1 MLFGRKRPS
10 VALIFCL
17 AALPVFLVGCKS
29 ILPSRSVP
37 IEEQDALFKA
47 PTFMPTSI
55 MISPPTPTPETSS
68 TQGAECTNM
77 LQYISPDLTYPD
89 GTEVKPGE
97 AIDKQWKVKNAGTCN
112 WDCTYT
118 LQLMG
123 GETMGAAS
131 PQALVPARNGTETV
145 ISVQFMAPIT
155 PGRYTSQ
162 WKAYGPNGQPFG
174 DLLYLDITVAAQQ

>member
-10 VALIFCL
+10 FALIICL
-17 AALPVFLVGCKS
+17 AALPIFLVGCKS

-37 IEEQDALFKA
+37 VEDQTSLFKA
-47 PTFMPTSI
+47 PTFIPTT
-55 MISPPTPTPETSS
+55 MVVEEPTPTQQTSS
-68 TQGAECTNM
+68 AQGAECSNL
-77 LQYISPDLTYPD
+77 LQFIAPDLTYPD

-112 WDCTYT
+112 WDATYT

-123 GETMGAAS
+123 GESMGAVS

-145 ISVQFMAPIT
+145 IAIQFTAPT
-155 PGRYTSQ
+155 EPGRYTSQ
-162 WKAYGPNGQPFG
+162 WKAYGPDGQPFG
-174 DLLYLDITVAAQQ
+174 DLLYIDISVTTEQ

>member
-10 VALIFCL
+10 VSLILCL
-17 AALPVFLVGCKS
+17 AALPIFLVGCKS

-37 IEEQDALFKA
+37 VEYQAALFKA
-47 PTFMPTSI
+47 PTFVPTAI
-55 MISPPTPTPETSS
+55 VIAEPTPTPQASS
-68 TQGAECTNM
+68 GQEAECTNL
-77 LQYISPDLTYPD
+77 LQFIAPDLTYPD

-112 WDCTYT
+112 WDATYT

-123 GETMGAAS
+123 GDSMGAAS

-145 ISVQFMAPIT
+145 IAVQFTAPT
-155 PGRYTSQ
+155 EPGRYTSQ
-162 WKAYGPNGQPFG
+162 WKAYGPTGQPFG
-174 DLLYLDITVAAQQ
+174 DLLYMDITVVAEP

>member
-10 VALIFCL
+10 VTLIFCL
-17 AALPVFLVGCKS
+17 AALTLLMTGCKS

-37 IEEQDALFKA
+37 VEDQAALFKA
-47 PTFMPTSI
+47 PTFVPTSI
-55 MISPPTPTPETSS
+55 VIAEPTPTSQSS
-68 TQGAECTNM
+68 ASQGTECTNL

-112 WDCTYT
+112 WDSTYT
-118 LQLMG
+118 LQMMG
-123 GETMGAAS
+123 GESMGAAS

-145 ISVQFMAPIT
+145 IAVQFTAPT
-155 PGRYTSQ
+155 EPGRYTSQ
-162 WKAYGPNGQPFG
+162 WKAYGPGGQPFG
-174 DLLYLDITVAAQQ
+174 DLLYMDIVVVAAE

>member
-10 VALIFCL
+10 VTLIICL
-17 AALPVFLVGCKS
+17 AALSLLMAGCKS

-37 IEEQDALFKA
+37 VEDQAALFKA
-47 PTFMPTSI
+47 PTFVPTSI
-55 MISPPTPTPETSS
+55 IVAEPTPTAKSS
-68 TQGAECTNM
+68 SQSTECTNL
-77 LQYISPDLTYPD
+77 LQFIAPDLTYPD

-112 WDCTYT
+112 WDSTYT

-123 GETMGAAS
+123 GESMGAAS

-145 ISVQFMAPIT
+145 IAIQFTAPTT

-162 WKAYGPNGQPFG
+162 WKAYGPDGQPFG
-174 DLLYLDITVAAQQ
+174 DPIFIDITVVAAQ

>member
-10 VALIFCL
+10 VTLIFCL
-17 AALPVFLVGCKS
+17 AALPILLVGCKS

-37 IEEQDALFKA
+37 VEDQAALFIA
-47 PTFMPTSI
+47 PTFLPTSI
-55 MISPPTPTPETSS
+55 VVVEPTPTPEASS
-68 TQGAECTNM
+68 AQSTECTNL
-77 LQYISPDLTYPD
+77 LQFISPDLTYPD

-112 WDCTYT
+112 WDSTYT

-123 GETMGAAS
+123 GEAMGAAS

-145 ISVQFMAPIT
+145 IAIQFTAPT
-155 PGRYTSQ
+155 EPGRYTSQ
-162 WKAYGPNGQPFG
+162 WKAFGPGGQPFG
-174 DLLYLDITVAAQQ
+174 DLLYMDISVVAAQ